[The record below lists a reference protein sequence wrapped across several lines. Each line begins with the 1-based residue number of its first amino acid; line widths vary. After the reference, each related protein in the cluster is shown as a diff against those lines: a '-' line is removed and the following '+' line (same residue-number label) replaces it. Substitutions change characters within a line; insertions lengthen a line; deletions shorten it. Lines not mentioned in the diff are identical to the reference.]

1 MPEMSA
7 DTQTTREYT
16 ADASTLAAYADA
28 SGDHNPIHLDPDAAR
43 KAGLDDCVVHG
54 MLIMAWAASTAAETV
69 GGAQNLRSLKMRFKA
84 PLYVGV
90 PATVTAEVVE
100 AGGEQ
105 VKLQVNVSDPS
116 GLNCAS
122 GSGIAMAGKFH

>member
-1 MPEMSA
+1 MSPDVKA
-7 DTQTTREYT
+7 TREYT
-16 ADASTLAAYADA
+16 ADDAALARYAEA

-54 MLIMAWAASTAAETV
+54 MLIMGWAATVAAEAA
-69 GGAQNLRSLKMRFKA
+69 GGAENLRSLKMRFKS

-90 PATVTAEVVE
+90 QATVTAEVVE
-100 AGGEQ
+100 AAGEQ

-116 GLNCAS
+116 GLTCAS
-122 GSGIAMAGKFH
+122 GSGIATTGKFH